1 MGKRNKEKNKV
12 IKTSI
17 IYWIVI
23 FMALAAIFV
32 PLIKDMKT
40 WPDWL
45 KILMI
50 FLAVALPFVGQGT
63 IIHNYLHK
71 RKTPPKDK

>member
-40 WPDWL
+40 SPGLVKDTDDL
-45 KILMI
+45 
-50 FLAVALPFVGQGT
+50 FSGGFTFVGQGT